1 MFSPIIKSD
10 GSRIQQVLL
19 NLQSNA
25 IKFTSKGSIKI
36 IVEITRRIFD
46 PNEIEMENQDGLF
59 LQVTVIDTGAG
70 IKENQIGKLFGA
82 FGYIDDGKELNTKG
96 IGLGLNISKQI
107 TTILGGKIAVESVYG
122 IGT

>member
-36 IVEITRRIFD
+36 IVEITRGIFD
-46 PNEIEMENQDGLF
+46 PNELEIESQDGLF

-70 IKENQIGKLFGA
+70 IKANQIEKLFGA
-82 FGYIDDGKELNTKG
+82 FAYIDDGK
-96 IGLGLNISKQI
+96 
-107 TTILGGKIAVESVYG
+107 
-122 IGT
+122 

>member
-1 MFSPIIKSD
+1 MDLSITYVNISEELNAIKESDPSKEMFSPIIKSD

-46 PNEIEMENQDGLF
+46 PNEIEMEN
-59 LQVTVIDTGAG
+59 
-70 IKENQIGKLFGA
+70 
-82 FGYIDDGKELNTKG
+82 
-96 IGLGLNISKQI
+96 
-107 TTILGGKIAVESVYG
+107 
-122 IGT
+122 